1 MTFENLLDE
10 IELLTNLPLKA
21 ITETTAG
28 ITLLSIDRETGK
40 YVVKSEDSKREL
52 RRSIREL
59 EAIYSSLIKDGYCNV
74 EQALQ
79 GSFTS
84 RHQPETIFA
93 NLPYIQY
100 FRFERRKHLVLREGN
115 HHPLGETQELPAKEQ
130 RQIRKTLAFNKNFSL
145 GLLASELDETLTNL
159 DNEIRT
165 LHIKQPGF
173 LVDTHIREVLA
184 NLSKIN
190 QSIQSATVSFSEEND
205 SSEND
210 SSTDLARD
218 EKFDMSDLVD
228 LSSLTGVDDG
238 DKTSD
243 EDDFDNES
251 EEDDEDTSELI
262 VPNIRRQT
270 PSLYALY
277 QRLTYEEIEIQPDYQ
292 RKDRIWTD
300 EKKSKLIES
309 ILMGLPLP
317 IFYFGERKNDN
328 WVVIDGLQRLTTV
341 QDFMMGEFP
350 LILDKDS
357 PVYEANGLFFTQ
369 FDRKLTRAINEF
381 EITAYVIDMEE
392 EPKKSGTVN
401 KFIIELFHRINT
413 YGVKLSDQ
421 EIRSAINFGNSVFYL
436 KFLASS
442 NTFIAATNNTV
453 NPKRQKDLE
462 VCLSG
467 LAFVIFGYKDFRS
480 SKYDDFLNKAM
491 NWINDQNFQR
501 IANENNEI
509 DYKSDSPTIVSLTSR
524 FESSLNFNL
533 ELFEESTF
541 KKIRNPKKKE
551 PLSKPLFEVLVTLF
565 ANINDEQKEII
576 RNKKEEFIQCLYD
589 AIKNDSK
596 EYAEW
601 LSPVYANSDRGL
613 HYALSSSTG
622 KKVTIN
628 YRFESI
634 INILEQTTSCKIDIK
649 PIARLEYKS

>member
-1 MTFENLLDE
+1 MTFDNVLND
-10 IELLTNLPLKA
+10 IEELINLPLKA

-28 ITLLSIDRETGK
+28 ITLLSIDRESGK
-40 YVVKSEDSKREL
+40 YIVKSGDSKREL
-52 RRSIREL
+52 KRNIREL
-59 EAIYSSLIKDGYCNV
+59 EAVYFSLIKDGYCNV

-115 HHPLGETQELPAKEQ
+115 HHPLGETQELQAKEQ

-159 DNEIRT
+159 DNEIRS

-173 LVDTHIREVLA
+173 LVETNIRNVLA
-184 NLSKIN
+184 NLNKIN
-190 QSIQSATVSFSEEND
+190 QTIQSATISF
-205 SSEND
+205 SEND
-210 SSTDLARD
+210 SAENEGSTDLARND
-218 EKFDMSDLVD
+218 EFDMSDLVD
-228 LSSLTGVDDG
+228 LSSVTGVDDG
-238 DKTSD
+238 NKT
-243 EDDFDNES
+243 N
-251 EEDDEDTSELI
+251 EEDDSDSEPENDDNDSELI

-292 RKDRIWTD
+292 RKDRIWND

-328 WVVIDGLQRLTTV
+328 WVVIDGLQRITTV
-341 QDFMMGEFP
+341 QDFMVGDFP
-350 LILDKDS
+350 LKLDKDS
-357 PVYEANGLFFTQ
+357 PVYEANGLRFTE
-369 FDRKLTRAINEF
+369 FVDRKLTRAINEF

-392 EPKKSGTVN
+392 EPKNKGTVN
-401 KFIIELFHRINT
+401 QFIIELFHRINT
-413 YGVKLSDQ
+413 YGVKLSEQ
-421 EIRSAINFGNSVFYL
+421 EIRSAINFGSSVFYL

-442 NTFIAATNNTV
+442 NTFVSATNDTI

-467 LAFVIFGYKDFRS
+467 LAFLIFGYKDFRN
-480 SKYDDFLNKAM
+480 SKYDDFLNKTM
-491 NWINDQNFQR
+491 KWINDQDFQK
-501 IANENNEI
+501 ITNNNNDV
-509 DYKSDSPTIVSLTSR
+509 DYKSDSQIIVSLTSR

-533 ELFEESTF
+533 ELFGESAF

-551 PLSKPLFEVLVTLF
+551 PVSKPLFEVLITLF
-565 ANINDEQKEII
+565 ANINDEQKIII
-576 RNKKEEFIQCLYD
+576 RDKKEEFIQCFYD

-634 INILEQTTSCKIDIK
+634 ISILEQTTGCKIDIK
-649 PIARLEYKS
+649 PIARLEYK

>member
-1 MTFENLLDE
+1 MTFDNLLDD
-10 IELLTNLPLKA
+10 IEQLINLPLKA
-21 ITETTAG
+21 ITATTAD
-28 ITLLSIDRETGK
+28 ITILSIDRESGR

-52 RRSIREL
+52 KRNIREL
-59 EAIYSSLIKDGYCNV
+59 ESIYASIIKDGYCNV

-100 FRFERRKHLVLREGN
+100 FKFERRKHLILREGN
-115 HHPLGETQELPAKEQ
+115 YHPLGETQELPPKEQ
-130 RQIRKTLAFNKNFSL
+130 RQIRKTLAFNKDFSL

-159 DNEIRT
+159 DNEIRK

-173 LVDTHIREVLA
+173 LIDTNIRDVLA
-184 NLSKIN
+184 SLSKIN
-190 QSIQSATVSFSEEND
+190 QSIQSATVSFGEND
-205 SSEND
+205 SEGID

-218 EKFDMSDLVD
+218 EEFDMSDLVD

-238 DKTSD
+238 NELSS
-243 EDDFDNES
+243 EDDSDNKQ
-251 EEDDEDTSELI
+251 EDDDDNSELI

-277 QRLTYEEIEIQPDYQ
+277 QRLTYKEIEIQPDYQ
-292 RKDRIWTD
+292 RKDRIWND

-309 ILMGLPLP
+309 VLMGLPLP

-328 WVVIDGLQRLTTV
+328 WVVIDGLQRITTV
-341 QDFMMGEFP
+341 QDFMMGDFP
-350 LILDKDS
+350 LKLDKDS
-357 PVYEANGLFFTQ
+357 PVYEANGKYFTD
-369 FDRKLTRAINEF
+369 FDRKLTRSINEF

-392 EPKKSGTVN
+392 EPKNSGNVN
-401 KFIIELFHRINT
+401 QFIIELFHRINT
-413 YGVKLSDQ
+413 YGVKLSEQ
-421 EIRSAINFGNSVFYL
+421 EIRSAINFGSSVFYL

-442 NTFIAATNNTV
+442 NTFIAATNDTV

-467 LAFVIFGYKDFRS
+467 LAFVIFGYKDFRN
-480 SKYDDFLNKAM
+480 SKYDDFLNKTM
-491 NWINDQNFQR
+491 NWINDQDFQK
-501 IANENNEI
+501 IINENDEV
-509 DYKSDSPTIVSLTSR
+509 DYKSDSTIIVSLTSR

-533 ELFEESTF
+533 ELFGGSTF

-551 PLSKPLFEVLVTLF
+551 PVSKPLFEVLVTLF
-565 ANINDEQKEII
+565 ANINDEQKKII
-576 RNKKEEFIQCLYD
+576 REKKTAFIDCLYD

-613 HYALSSSTG
+613 YYALSTSTG

-634 INILEQTTSCKIDIK
+634 INILEKTTGCRVEIK
-649 PIARLEYKS
+649 PMANSELK

>member
-1 MTFENLLDE
+1 MTFDNLLDD
-10 IELLTNLPLKA
+10 IEQLINLPLKA
-21 ITETTAG
+21 ITATTAD
-28 ITLLSIDRETGK
+28 ITILAIDRESGR

-52 RRSIREL
+52 KRNIREL

-84 RHQPETIFA
+84 RHHPETIFA

-115 HHPLGETQELPAKEQ
+115 YHPLGETQELPAKEQ

-145 GLLASELDETLTNL
+145 GLLAVELDETLTNL
-159 DNEIRT
+159 DNEIRS
-165 LHIKQPGF
+165 LHVKQPGF
-173 LVDTHIREVLA
+173 LVDTNIRNILS
-184 NLSKIN
+184 NLGNIN
-190 QSIQSATVSFSEEND
+190 NLIQSATVSFGEKDSEGND
-205 SSEND
+205 N
-210 SSTDLARD
+210 STDLARD
-218 EKFDMSDLVD
+218 EEFDMSDLVD

-238 DKTSD
+238 NEVSD
-243 EDDFDNES
+243 EDDFDIEL
-251 EEDDEDTSELI
+251 EEDDKDDSELI

-292 RKDRIWTD
+292 RKDRIWND

-328 WVVIDGLQRLTTV
+328 WVVIDGLQRITTV
-341 QDFMMGEFP
+341 QDFMVGEFP
-350 LILDKDS
+350 LKLDKDS
-357 PVYEANGLFFTQ
+357 PVYEANGLLFTQ

-392 EPKKSGTVN
+392 EPKNSGTVN

-491 NWINDQNFQR
+491 SWINEQNFQK

-524 FESSLNFNL
+524 FESSLKFNL
-533 ELFEESTF
+533 EVFEESAF

-551 PLSKPLFEVLVTLF
+551 PVSKPLFEVLVTLF
-565 ANINDEQKEII
+565 ANINDEQKKII
-576 RNKKEEFIQCLYD
+576 RDKKEEFIQCLYD

-613 HYALSSSTG
+613 HYALSTSTG

-634 INILEQTTSCKIDIK
+634 ANILEKTTGCKIDIK
-649 PIARLEYKS
+649 PMVRLENK

>member
-1 MTFENLLDE
+1 MTFDNVLND
-10 IELLTNLPLKA
+10 IEQLINLPLKA

-28 ITLLSIDRETGK
+28 ITLLSIDRESGK

-52 RRSIREL
+52 KRNIREL

-84 RHQPETIFA
+84 RHHPETIFA

-100 FRFERRKHLVLREGN
+100 FRFERRKHLVLREGK

-159 DNEIRT
+159 DNEIRS

-173 LVDTHIREVLA
+173 LVETNIRDVLA
-184 NLSKIN
+184 NLNKIN
-190 QSIQSATVSFSEEND
+190 QSIQSATISFSEND
-205 SSEND
+205 SSENE
-210 SSTDLARD
+210 SSTDLARND
-218 EKFDMSDLVD
+218 EFDMSDLVD
-228 LSSLTGVDDG
+228 LSSVTGVDDG
-238 DKTSD
+238 NKIND
-243 EDDFDNES
+243 EDDSDNEP
-251 EEDDEDTSELI
+251 ENDEDDSELI

-292 RKDRIWTD
+292 RKDRIWND

-328 WVVIDGLQRLTTV
+328 WVVIDGLQRITTV
-341 QDFMMGEFP
+341 QDFMMGDFP
-350 LILDKDS
+350 LKLDKDS
-357 PVYEANGLFFTQ
+357 PVYEANGLRFTE
-369 FDRKLTRAINEF
+369 FVDRKLTRAINEF

-392 EPKKSGTVN
+392 EPKNKGTVN

-413 YGVKLSDQ
+413 YGVKLSEQ
-421 EIRSAINFGNSVFYL
+421 EIRSAINFGSSVFYL

-442 NTFIAATNNTV
+442 NTFISATNDTV

-467 LAFVIFGYKDFRS
+467 LAFLIFGYKDFRS
-480 SKYDDFLNKAM
+480 SKYDDFLNKTM
-491 NWINDQNFQR
+491 NWINDQDFRKITND
-501 IANENNEI
+501 NNEV
-509 DYKSDSPTIVSLTSR
+509 DYKSDSQVIVSLTSR

-533 ELFEESTF
+533 ELFGESAF
-541 KKIRNPKKKE
+541 KKILNPKKKE
-551 PLSKPLFEVLVTLF
+551 PISKPLFEVLVTLF
-565 ANINDEQKEII
+565 ANINNEQKEII
-576 RNKKEEFIQCLYD
+576 REKKADFIDCLYD
-589 AIKNDSK
+589 AINND
-596 EYAEW
+596 
-601 LSPVYANSDRGL
+601 
-613 HYALSSSTG
+613 
-622 KKVTIN
+622 
-628 YRFESI
+628 
-634 INILEQTTSCKIDIK
+634 
-649 PIARLEYKS
+649 

>member
-1 MTFENLLDE
+1 MTFDNMLND
-10 IELLTNLPLKA
+10 IEQLINLPLKA

-28 ITLLSIDRETGK
+28 ITLLSIDRESGK
-40 YVVKSEDSKREL
+40 YVVKSENSKREL
-52 RRSIREL
+52 KRNIREL

-74 EQALQ
+74 EQASQ
-79 GSFTS
+79 GSFTG
-84 RHQPETIFA
+84 RHHPETIFA

-100 FRFERRKHLVLREGN
+100 FRFERRNHLVLREGN

-130 RQIRKTLAFNKNFSL
+130 RQIRKTLSFNKNFSL

-159 DNEIRT
+159 NNEIKS

-173 LVDTHIREVLA
+173 LVETNIRDVLA
-184 NLSKIN
+184 NLNKIN
-190 QSIQSATVSFSEEND
+190 QSIQSATISFSENERSAN
-205 SSEND
+205 E
-210 SSTDLARD
+210 SSTDLARND
-218 EKFDMSDLVD
+218 EFDMSDLVD
-228 LSSLTGVDDG
+228 LSSVTGVDDG
-238 DKTSD
+238 SKINY
-243 EDDFDNES
+243 EDDSNNEP
-251 EEDDEDTSELI
+251 ENYEDDSELI

-292 RKDRIWTD
+292 RKDRIWND

-328 WVVIDGLQRLTTV
+328 WVVIDGLQRITTV
-341 QDFMMGEFP
+341 QDFMMGDFP
-350 LILDKDS
+350 LKLDKDS
-357 PVYEANGLFFTQ
+357 PVYEANGLRFTE
-369 FDRKLTRAINEF
+369 FVDRKLTRAINEF

-392 EPKKSGTVN
+392 EPKNKGTVN

-413 YGVKLSDQ
+413 YGVKLSEQ
-421 EIRSAINFGNSVFYL
+421 EIRSAINFGSSVFYL

-442 NTFIAATNNTV
+442 NTFIAATNNTI

-467 LAFVIFGYKDFRS
+467 LAFLIFGYKDFRN
-480 SKYDDFLNKAM
+480 SKYDDFLNQTM
-491 NWINDQNFQR
+491 NWINVQDFRKITND
-501 IANENNEI
+501 NNEV
-509 DYKSDSPTIVSLTSR
+509 DYKSDSQVIVSLTSR

-533 ELFEESTF
+533 ELFGESAF

-551 PLSKPLFEVLVTLF
+551 PISKPLFEVLVTLF
-565 ANINDEQKEII
+565 ANINNEQKEII
-576 RNKKEEFIQCLYD
+576 REKKADFIQCLYD
-589 AIKNDSK
+589 AINNDSK
-596 EYAEW
+596 EYSEW
-601 LSPVYANSDRGL
+601 LSPIYASSDRGL
-613 HYALSSSTG
+613 HYALSTSTG

-634 INILEQTTSCKIDIK
+634 INILEKTTGCKIDIK
-649 PIARLEYKS
+649 PIARLEHKS

>member
-1 MTFENLLDE
+1 MTFDNVLND
-10 IELLTNLPLKA
+10 IEELINLPLKA

-28 ITLLSIDRETGK
+28 ITLLSIDRESGK
-40 YVVKSEDSKREL
+40 YIVKSGDSKREL
-52 RRSIREL
+52 KRNIREL
-59 EAIYSSLIKDGYCNV
+59 EAVYFSLIKDGYCNV

-115 HHPLGETQELPAKEQ
+115 HHPLGETQELQAKEQ

-159 DNEIRT
+159 DNEIRS

-173 LVDTHIREVLA
+173 LVETNIRNVLA
-184 NLSKIN
+184 NLNKIN
-190 QSIQSATVSFSEEND
+190 QTIQSATISF
-205 SSEND
+205 SEND
-210 SSTDLARD
+210 SAENEGSTDLARND
-218 EKFDMSDLVD
+218 EFDMSDLVD
-228 LSSLTGVDDG
+228 LSSVTGVDDG
-238 DKTSD
+238 NKI
-243 EDDFDNES
+243 N
-251 EEDDEDTSELI
+251 EEDDSDSEPENDDNDSELI

-292 RKDRIWTD
+292 RKDRIWND

-328 WVVIDGLQRLTTV
+328 WVVIDGLQRITTV
-341 QDFMMGEFP
+341 QDFMVGDFP
-350 LILDKDS
+350 LKLDKDS
-357 PVYEANGLFFTQ
+357 PVYEANGLRFTE
-369 FDRKLTRAINEF
+369 FVDRKLTRAINEF

-392 EPKKSGTVN
+392 EPKNKGTVN
-401 KFIIELFHRINT
+401 QFIIELFHRINT
-413 YGVKLSDQ
+413 YGVKLSEQ
-421 EIRSAINFGNSVFYL
+421 EIRSAINFGSSVFYL

-442 NTFIAATNNTV
+442 NTFVSATNDTI

-467 LAFVIFGYKDFRS
+467 LAFLIFGYKDFRN
-480 SKYDDFLNKAM
+480 SKYDDFLNKTM
-491 NWINDQNFQR
+491 KWINDQDFQK
-501 IANENNEI
+501 ITNNNNDV
-509 DYKSDSPTIVSLTSR
+509 DYKSDSQIIVSLTSR

-533 ELFEESTF
+533 ELFGESAF

-551 PLSKPLFEVLVTLF
+551 PVSKPLFEVLITLF
-565 ANINDEQKEII
+565 ANINDEQKIII
-576 RNKKEEFIQCLYD
+576 RDKKEEFIQCFYD

-634 INILEQTTSCKIDIK
+634 ISILEQTTGCKIDIK
-649 PIARLEYKS
+649 PIARLEYK

>member
-1 MTFENLLDE
+1 MTFDNVLND
-10 IELLTNLPLKA
+10 IEQLINLPLKA

-28 ITLLSIDRETGK
+28 ITLLSIDRKSGK

-52 RRSIREL
+52 KRNIREL
-59 EAIYSSLIKDGYCNV
+59 EAIYSGLIKDGYCNV

-130 RQIRKTLAFNKNFSL
+130 RHIRKTLAFNKNFSL

-159 DNEIRT
+159 NNEIKS

-173 LVDTHIREVLA
+173 LVETNIRDVLA

-190 QSIQSATVSFSEEND
+190 QSIQSATVSFSEGND
-205 SSEND
+205 SAEND

-218 EKFDMSDLVD
+218 EEFDMSDLVD
-228 LSSLTGVDDG
+228 LSSVTGVDDG
-238 DKTSD
+238 NKIND
-243 EDDFDNES
+243 EDDSNKEPEND
-251 EEDDEDTSELI
+251 EDDSELI

-292 RKDRIWTD
+292 RKDRIWND

-328 WVVIDGLQRLTTV
+328 WVVIDGLQRITTV
-341 QDFMMGEFP
+341 QDFMMGDFP
-350 LILDKDS
+350 LKLDEDS
-357 PVYEANGLFFTQ
+357 PVYEANGLRFTE
-369 FDRKLTRAINEF
+369 FVDRKLTRAINEF

-392 EPKKSGTVN
+392 EPKNKGTVN

-413 YGVKLSDQ
+413 YGVKLSEQ
-421 EIRSAINFGNSVFYL
+421 EIRSAINFGSSVFYL

-442 NTFIAATNNTV
+442 NTFIEATNNTI

-467 LAFVIFGYKDFRS
+467 LAFLIFGYKDFRN
-480 SKYDDFLNKAM
+480 SKYDDFLNKTM
-491 NWINDQNFQR
+491 NWINDQDFRKITND
-501 IANENNEI
+501 NNEV
-509 DYKSDSPTIVSLTSR
+509 DYKSESQVILSLTSR

-533 ELFEESTF
+533 ELFGESAF

-551 PLSKPLFEVLVTLF
+551 PISKPLFEVLVTLF

-576 RNKKEEFIQCLYD
+576 REKKTDFIQCLYD
-589 AIKNDSK
+589 AINNDSK

-634 INILEQTTSCKIDIK
+634 INILEKTTGCKIDIK
-649 PIARLEYKS
+649 PVARLEHKS